1 LRASRAG
8 PCRTI
13 CDLSLCSAVSLRY
26 ASADGMSPLELLS
39 RFKDARVLVVGDVML
54 DRFVYARVS
63 RLSPEAPV
71 PVLAVEREALSLGGA
86 GNVARNIASLGGHA
100 TLMGGKSRDEAGA
113 RLDELLS
120 EDARIDNA
128 LVASEHGRTTQKIRY
143 IADRQQV
150 MRADHETAWAH
161 ADEGQILAAARAAM
175 PGHHALVISDYA
187 KGFLSPALVKGLI
200 ALGRGEGKPVIVDP
214 KGARLAHYDGATV
227 ITPNKQEAANAAGGE
242 ADSDS
247 GAANCAQ
254 NILTSLPQLSA
265 VMITRGPAGL
275 SLMARG
281 GATTHIAAR
290 PREVFD
296 VSGAGDTVV
305 AALSLALAAGSDL
318 TIAATLANIAAGIA
332 VTMVGTAAVTA
343 DELAGEL
350 HAQQLESVERK
361 IVSPDRAQEWLKLWR
376 AKGHRIGFTNG
387 CFDLVHPGHISLLRQ
402 ARAKC
407 DRLVVGLNSDASV
420 KQLKGAGRPVQDE
433 TARAIVL
440 ASLAMVD
447 LVVIFGEETPEKLI
461 HALRPDVLIKG
472 ADYKRDDIV
481 GADFVASYGGEV
493 VLADLVP
500 EQSTSSLIN
509 RARE

>member
-1 LRASRAG
+1 
-8 PCRTI
+8 
-13 CDLSLCSAVSLRY
+13 
-26 ASADGMSPLELLS
+26 MSSLELLS

-63 RLSPEAPV
+63 RISPEAPV

-100 TLMGGKSRDEAGA
+100 TLLAGKGKDEAGA
-113 RLDELLS
+113 HLDELLS
-120 EDARIDNA
+120 QDVRIQNA
-128 LVASEHGRTTQKIRY
+128 LVTSAHGRTTEKIRY

-150 MRADHETAWAH
+150 MRADYETAWAH
-161 ADEGQILAAARAAM
+161 VDEGQILATARAAIRD
-175 PGHHALVISDYA
+175 HHAMVISDYA
-187 KGFLSPALVKGLI
+187 KGFLSPALIKGLI
-200 ALGRGEGKPVIVDP
+200 ALGHDQGKPVIVDP
-214 KGARLAHYDGATV
+214 KGAQLAHYDGATV
-227 ITPNKQEAANAAGGE
+227 ITPNKQEAANATSGE
-242 ADSDS
+242 ADSDA
-247 GAANCAQ
+247 GAAACAK
-254 NILTSLPQLSA
+254 NILAGLPQLSA

-281 GATTHIAAR
+281 GGIVHIAAR
-290 PREVFD
+290 SREVFD

-318 TIAATLANIAAGIA
+318 IAAATLANIAAGIA

-350 HAQQLESVERK
+350 HAQQLESAEKK
-361 IVSPDRAQEWLKLWR
+361 IVSSGRAQEWLKLWR
-376 AKGHRIGFTNG
+376 AKGQRIGFTNG
-387 CFDLVHPGHISLLRQ
+387 CFDLVHPGHISLLGQ

-433 TARAIVL
+433 MARAIVL

-447 LVVIFGEETPEKLI
+447 LVVIFGEETPEALI
-461 HALRPDVLIKG
+461 HALRPEILVKG
-472 ADYKRDDIV
+472 ADYKRADIV
-481 GADFVASYGGEV
+481 GADFVTSYGGEV

-500 EQSTSSLIN
+500 EQSTSSLIH